1 MSSTEFCFCSELGL
15 NFSSLPLEETLKRVL
30 KNYPYADI
38 FIERKRGFRIRFE
51 NGKLELIL
59 PLNDEGF
66 GIRGIKGEEVVY
78 FYSTGITP
86 ERFLEGADSLKEGI
100 RYGFEMNSFP
110 LKVDKSLSIEN
121 VLNEIKSGS
130 KILERKEVLSSS
142 IFYEFVEREIG
153 VFSRRGLVNEV
164 QKREFVFSRV
174 LVSDGKIYQTGYETE
189 GASSDFP
196 LKEINLLK
204 VVETSLERALT
215 NLKASPPPLGRMPV
229 VIGGEAGGTMIHE
242 AVGHGFEA
250 DHVLKKSSVYAGK
263 IGETVASPLVTVVD
277 DPTIEGKRGSYLYD
291 DDGNPS
297 QRVILIE
304 KGILKDY
311 LYDMLWGVKSGRESN
326 GHGRRESY
334 KYLPIP
340 RMSNTFIERGNMK
353 KEDVIKGI
361 WKGVYVKKM
370 GGGEVNTVNG
380 DFMFHVLE
388 GYRIENGKIA
398 EPIQN
403 FSISGNG
410 PEILKIID
418 AVGDDLGWS
427 VGNCGKEGQLVP
439 VSDGMPTIRIP
450 EMVVGGILSSFS
462 KKP

>member
-1 MSSTEFCFCSELGL
+1 MELD
-15 NFSSLPLEETLKRVL
+15 FSSLPLEETLKRVL
-30 KNYPYADI
+30 KDYPYADI
-38 FIERKRGFRIRFE
+38 FMERKRGFRIRFE
-51 NGKLELIL
+51 NGKVELSL
-59 PLNDEGF
+59 LLNDEGF
-66 GIRGIKGEEVVY
+66 GIRGIKGEEIAY
-78 FYSTGITP
+78 FYSTGINP
-86 ERFLEGADSLKEGI
+86 ERFLEGAHYLKEGLK
-100 RYGFEMNSFP
+100 YGFEVNSFSFKEEGFP
-110 LKVDKSLSIEN
+110 SIEN
-121 VLNEIKSGS
+121 VLNQIKSCS
-130 KILERKEVLSSS
+130 RVFERKEVISSS

-153 VFSRRGLVNEV
+153 VFSKRGLVNEI

-189 GASSDFP
+189 GTSSDFP
-196 LKEINLLK
+196 FKEIDLSK

-250 DHVLKKSSVYAGK
+250 DHVIKKSSVYAGK
-263 IGETVASPLVTVVD
+263 IGEVVASPLVSVVD

-291 DDGNPS
+291 DDGNLS
-297 QRVILIE
+297 KRVVLIE

-311 LYDMLWGVKSGRESN
+311 LYDMVWAVKSGKESN

-353 KEDVIKGI
+353 KEDVIKGV
-361 WKGVYVKKM
+361 WRGVYVKKM

-388 GYRIENGKIA
+388 GYRIENGKIG

-418 AVGDDLGWS
+418 AVGDDVGWS
-427 VGNCGKEGQLVP
+427 VGNCGKDGQLVP

-450 EMVVGGILSSFS
+450 EMVVGGISSS
-462 KKP
+462 SQKRP

>member
-1 MSSTEFCFCSELGL
+1 LD
-15 NFSSLPLEETLKRVL
+15 FSSFPLEETLKRVL
-30 KNYPYADI
+30 KDYSYGDI
-38 FIERKRGFRIRFE
+38 FIERKRGFRIKFE
-51 NGKLELIL
+51 NGKIELIL

-66 GIRGIKGEEVVY
+66 GIRGIRGEEVSY
-78 FYSTGITP
+78 FYSTGLIP
-86 ERFLEGADSLKEGI
+86 RNFLEGADSLKEGVK
-100 RYGFEMNSFP
+100 YGFEVSSFP
-110 LKVDKSLSIEN
+110 FKEEGTFSIEN
-121 VLNEIKSGS
+121 VVEEIKSSS
-130 KILERKEVLSSS
+130 KVLERKEVLSYS

-153 VFSRRGLVNEV
+153 IFSRRGLVNEI

-174 LVSDGKIYQTGYETE
+174 LVSDGKIYQTGYETG
-189 GASSDFP
+189 GACSDFP
-196 LKEINLLK
+196 LKEISLSR

-250 DHVLKKSSVYAGK
+250 DHVVKRSSIY
-263 IGETVASPLVTVVD
+263 GEKLGERVASPLVTVVD
-277 DPTIEGKRGSYLYD
+277 DPTMEGKRGSYLYD
-291 DDGNPS
+291 DEGNPS
-297 QRVILIE
+297 QRVVLIE

-334 KYLPIP
+334 KFLPIP

-353 KEDVIKGI
+353 KEDVIKGV
-361 WKGVYVKKM
+361 WRGVYVKKM

-388 GYRIENGKIA
+388 GYRIENGKIG
-398 EPIQN
+398 EPLQN

-450 EMVVGGILSSFS
+450 EMVVGGILG
-462 KKP
+462 

>member
-1 MSSTEFCFCSELGL
+1 MAFCFCSEVGL
-15 NFSSLPLEETLKRVL
+15 DFSSLPLEETLKKVL
-30 KNYPYADI
+30 RNYTYADI
-38 FIERKRGFRIRFE
+38 FVEKKRGFRIRFE
-51 NGKLELIL
+51 NGKIELIL
-59 PLNDEGF
+59 LLNDEGF
-66 GIRGIKGEEVVY
+66 GIRGIKGEEVAY

-86 ERFLEGADSLKEGI
+86 DRFLEGADSLKEG
-100 RYGFEMNSFP
+100 RSHGFEGGSLSFKEEK
-110 LKVDKSLSIEN
+110 LHSIEN
-121 VLNEIKSGS
+121 VLEEIKSCS
-130 KILERKEVLSSS
+130 RVLERKEVLSSS

-153 VFSRRGLVNEV
+153 IFSKRGLVNEL
-164 QKREFVFSRV
+164 QRREFVFSRV

-196 LKEINLLK
+196 LKGINLAG
-204 VVETSLERALT
+204 VVEKSLERALT

-250 DHVLKKSSVYAGK
+250 DHVLKKSSVYEGK
-263 IGETVASPLVTVVD
+263 IGEAVASPLITVVD

-291 DDGNPS
+291 DEGNPS
-297 QRVILIE
+297 QRVLLIE
-304 KGILKDY
+304 KGILRDY
-311 LYDMLWGVKSGRESN
+311 LYDMLWALKSGRESN

-353 KEDVIKGI
+353 KEDVIKGV

-388 GYRIENGKIA
+388 GYRIENGKIG

-418 AVGDDLGWS
+418 AVGDDVGWS

-450 EMVVGGILSSFS
+450 EMVVGGILR
-462 KKP
+462 